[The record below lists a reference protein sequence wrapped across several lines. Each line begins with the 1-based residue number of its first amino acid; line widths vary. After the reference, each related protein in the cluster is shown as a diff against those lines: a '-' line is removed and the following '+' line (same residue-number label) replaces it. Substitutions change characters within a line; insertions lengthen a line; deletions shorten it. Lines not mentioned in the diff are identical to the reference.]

1 MTKFFPCLSN
11 RHQASLLPVL
21 GLCFLLTACSKLA
34 DVPPGQTG
42 YDYFPLETGRYIQYD
57 LTGVTY
63 SLTAP
68 PVTVRYQIKEVV
80 KEAFRD
86 QTGQENYQI
95 KRLIRSKAGDAW
107 ELDSVWSAR
116 RTMTQALRVENN
128 IHFVKCVFPV
138 QEGVKWN
145 GNAFNDRQE
154 EVYRLRSV
162 AKPYVVNG
170 QPFNETLTVLQRT
183 DSSLVGQDKRLEV
196 YAKNIGLIYK
206 ESVVVQYCS
215 TPDCLGQ
222 GRIDFGTKRFQKMIG
237 YGNE

>member
-1 MTKFFPCLSN
+1 MTKFFLRLSN
-11 RHQASLLPVL
+11 RHQTSLLPVL

-34 DVPPGQTG
+34 DVPPGQAG

-57 LTGVTY
+57 LTDVTY

-68 PVTVRYQIKEVV
+68 PVTERYQIKEVV
-80 KEAFRD
+80 KEPFTD
-86 QTGQENYQI
+86 QAGQENYRI
-95 KRLIRSKAGDAW
+95 ERLIRSKVGDAW

-116 RTMTQALRVENN
+116 RTMSQALRVENN

-145 GNAFNDRQE
+145 GNAFNDRNE
-154 EVYRLRSV
+154 EEYRLKNV
-162 AKPYVVNG
+162 AKPYVVTG

-196 YAKNIGLIYK
+196 YARNIGLIYK
-206 ESVVVQYCS
+206 EKVVVQYCS
-215 TPDCLGQ
+215 APNCLGQ
-222 GRIDFGTKRFQKMIG
+222 GRIDFGTKRFQKIMS
-237 YGNE
+237 YGKE

>member
-1 MTKFFPCLSN
+1 MTKFFRCCSTRCHAIRFPL
-11 RHQASLLPVL
+11 L

-34 DVPPGQTG
+34 DVQPGQAG
-42 YDYFPLETGRYIQYD
+42 YDYFPLETGRYIQYE
-57 LTGVTY
+57 LTDVAY

-68 PVTVRYQIKEVV
+68 PLTEHYQLKEVV
-80 KEAFRD
+80 KEIFTD
-86 QTGQENYQI
+86 QTGQENYRI
-95 KRLIRSKAGDAW
+95 ERLIRSKAGDAW
-107 ELDSVWSAR
+107 EPDSVWSAR
-116 RTMTQALRVENN
+116 RTMTQALRAENN

-145 GNAFNDRQE
+145 GNAFNDRKE
-154 EVYRLRSV
+154 EVYRLKSV

-215 TPDCLGQ
+215 APDCLGQ

-237 YGNE
+237 YGKE